1 MASCP
6 RTDRSL
12 DFTSQKSDTILM
24 ISEMSFYNESLA
36 SSGLENDKKFFIVCG
51 ALFSS
56 CFYFQFLLFGY
67 HADDELISDGI
78 SSKNVTQFGV

>member
-1 MASCP
+1 MASGSQ
-6 RTDRSL
+6 TDLSL

-24 ISEMSFYNESLA
+24 ISEMSFLMNLP

-56 CFYFQFLLFGY
+56 CSFLY
-67 HADDELISDGI
+67 SAIMPMM
-78 SSKNVTQFGV
+78 N

>member
-1 MASCP
+1 MP

-24 ISEMSFYNESLA
+24 ISEMSFFNESLA

-56 CFYFQFLLFGY
+56 SVFFLLFGY

-78 SSKNVTQFGV
+78 SSKNVTQFQV